1 MKLNFRKEKGVYVA
15 EFEATSDFNLHV
27 EREKEG
33 SISVLQRTT
42 PSGEY
47 DSVYMGGYFDREHKT
62 IDCDFV
68 GAIYP
73 KYIKVVS
80 QAEVIKGE
88 VTFNA

>member
-1 MKLNFRKEKGVYVA
+1 MELQFTKTNEGYIA
-15 EFEATSDFNLHV
+15 EFEATADFNLHIK
-27 EREKEG
+27 RETAGLLE
-33 SISVLQRTT
+33 VFQRTVT
-42 PSGEY
+42 NGNY
-47 DSVYMGGYFDREHKT
+47 DSVDMSKYFNREHKT